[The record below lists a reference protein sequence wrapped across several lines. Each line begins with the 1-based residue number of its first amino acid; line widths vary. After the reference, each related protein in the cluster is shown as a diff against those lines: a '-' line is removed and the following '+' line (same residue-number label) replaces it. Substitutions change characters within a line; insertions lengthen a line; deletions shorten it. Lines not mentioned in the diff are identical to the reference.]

1 MSHLYPSKSVAM
13 PAKTN
18 YLFSGVWIRWQA
30 LSLGERFVC
39 ANILLIPIWWVAG
52 LYRYMS
58 SLLLLVVAIY
68 EWHKHGEIR
77 LKRPTVPV
85 MAFIAFGV
93 YQVATIFFAYSVPGR
108 DKLSTPLILTFVP
121 ALWLWYIQSNNIKI
135 RANVVAWACTMS
147 VVQML
152 AFWLLA
158 HFVIPE
164 SFFLPLQIRNI
175 HSMVTGEDL
184 RGFKV
189 INNPYY
195 LIPYANYGN
204 LHGWRRYSLFF
215 IYPEFFAIYLGFI
228 GLISREVKNRAWSI
242 GLLSGC
248 LFLLFWSGTRAVWVA
263 LPMMLIL
270 HYIISN
276 LTKLWGPTI
285 VFALM
290 AIVSFTTLA
299 VPQATNLITAQF
311 TQSTQAI
318 NEVRDNSSEVRFEIY
333 RQTLQ
338 RIRENEN
345 EMIWGH
351 PAPGEVI
358 AGVSGNDNAVIGS
371 HSFVLGTLLYRNGMI
386 GTAIFAFFWVSLFV
400 WLYETR
406 NGRPITCF
414 CILVFYVMLSP
425 TSPIIYDMQ
434 ISALIILLCVAI
446 RRKDYQAPRRLMSY
460 A

>member
-13 PAKTN
+13 PAKTDN
-18 YLFSGVWIRWQA
+18 LFSGVWIRWQA
-30 LSLGERFVC
+30 LTIGERFVC

-58 SLLLLVVAIY
+58 SILLLVVAIY
-68 EWHKHGEIR
+68 EWHRHGEIR
-77 LKRPTVPV
+77 LKRPTVPA
-85 MAFIAFGV
+85 MALIAFGV
-93 YQVATIFFAYSVPGR
+93 FQVATIFFAYSVPGR
-108 DKLSTPLILTFVP
+108 SKLSNPLILTFVP
-121 ALWLWYIQSNNIKI
+121 ALWLWYIQSNNIKL
-135 RANVVAWACTMS
+135 RVNVVAWACTMS

-164 SFFLPLQIRNI
+164 TFFLPLQIRNI
-175 HSMVTGEDL
+175 YSMVTGEEL
-184 RGFKV
+184 RGFNV

-204 LHGWRRYSLFF
+204 LNDWRRYSMFF

-228 GLISREVKNRAWSI
+228 GLISREIKNRLWSI
-242 GLLSGC
+242 SLLSGC

-263 LPMMLIL
+263 LPVMLIL
-270 HYIISN
+270 HYILSN
-276 LTKLWGPTI
+276 LTKMWGPTI
-285 VFALM
+285 VFALL

-299 VPQATNLITAQF
+299 LPQTASLITAQF

-333 RQTLQ
+333 RQTMQ
-338 RIRENEN
+338 TIKENEN

-351 PAPGEVI
+351 PGTGEVV
-358 AGVSGNDNAVIGS
+358 AGAGGNDNAVVGS
-371 HSFVLGTLLYRNGMI
+371 HSFILGTLLYKNGMI
-386 GTAIFAFFWVSLFV
+386 GTAIFAFFWVSLFI

-406 NGRPITCF
+406 HGRPLTCF
-414 CILVFYVMLSP
+414 CMLVFYMIISP
-425 TSPIIYDMQ
+425 TSPIIYDMH
-434 ISALIILLCVAI
+434 ISALIVLLCIAI
-446 RRKDYQAPRRLMSY
+446 RCQNQAPRSRRMSY